1 MKETKFK
8 QTEVGLIPCDWD
20 VKKIGEVCSI
30 TTGSQNTQDHDENG
44 KYPFFVRSQE
54 VERINKYIYDTEGVI
69 TAGDGVGTGKIFH
82 YVNGKFG
89 LHQRCYLMY
98 DFDKSTSVKYFYW
111 VFSRNFYDRVHSM
124 TAKSSVDSVRREMIA
139 DMQIALPPIDEQ
151 KRIAQALSD
160 VDAVISTTEK
170 LIAKKKALKQG
181 TMQTLLSGKMRIQNG
196 KCIKTTHFKQTELGP
211 IPQEWEVKSLGSI
224 TQNSS
229 YGVGAEAI
237 PFNGKAKYIRI
248 TDIDD
253 DSHRFEPSPLTSP
266 AFYEN
271 KHLVQENDLLIA
283 RTGASVGKTYLYN
296 AKDGKLVFAGF
307 LIKMNICGADSKFVF
322 YSTLTKY
329 YQDWIVSESARTG
342 QPGVNLQ
349 QMKKLLI
356 AIPSSKAEQTAIAT
370 VLSDMDSEIAALET
384 KLAKYRQLKTGMM
397 QQLLTGKVRLV

>member
-8 QTEVGLIPCDWD
+8 QTEVGLIPCDWN
-20 VKKIGEVCSI
+20 VKTVKCIAPLQRGFDLPTAMLRDGNVPVVYSNGICNFHNKSKCIGPGLV
-30 TTGSQNTQDHDENG
+30 TG
-44 KYPFFVRSQE
+44 RS
-54 VERINKYIYDTEGVI
+54 
-69 TAGDGVGTGKIFH
+69 GTI
-82 YVNGKFG
+82 GKFTFIASG
-89 LHQRCYLMY
+89 PYWPHNTSLWVTSFKGNNPLFVYYLY
-98 DFDKSTSVKYFYW
+98 SSLKIEDFSGGSGVPTLN
-111 VFSRNFYDRVHSM
+111 RNNVHEKM
-124 TAKSSVDSVRREMIA
+124 VAVPSSIE
-139 DMQIALPPIDEQ
+139 EQ

-160 VDAVISTTEK
+160 VDSVISTTEK
-170 LIAKKKALKQG
+170 LIAKKRALKQG
-181 TMQTLLSGKMRIQNG
+181 AMQTLLSGKMRIQNG
-196 KCIKTTHFKQTELGP
+196 KWIETTNFKQTELGP
-211 IPQEWEVKSLGSI
+211 IPQEWEVKSFGSI

-356 AIPSSKAEQTAIAT
+356 AIPSSMAEQTAIAT
-370 VLSDMDSEIAALET
+370 ILSDMDSEIAALET

-397 QQLLTGKVRLV
+397 QQLLTGKIRLV